1 MEFFNGGLCN
11 PFLTL
16 NDQTTD
22 FQVQTGLQN
31 VLVVSITL
39 KLGCLERFSKLNTV
53 DDLPVCY
60 DIHIA

>member
-1 MEFFNGGLCN
+1 MVDCVTLFC
-11 PFLTL
+11 L

-22 FQVQTGLQN
+22 FQLQTGLQN

-39 KLGCLERFSKLNTV
+39 KLGCLESLSKLNTV